1 MMSLIIT
8 QCAMQV
14 DIMAVLIMMLMFM
27 FMGMGNWFHTGCM
40 EFWCVCP
47 HMCILRNFAVKQ

>member
-14 DIMAVLIMMLMFM
+14 DIMAVLIVKLM
-27 FMGMGNWFHTGCM
+27 FMGMGNGFHTGCM
-40 EFWCVCP
+40 EFWCVCA
-47 HMCILRNFAVKQ
+47 HMCILRTLLWNR